1 MIMRLFNLVIDGAT
15 VLGAAAVF
23 LMMAHVALDV
33 AGKVLVSTPVPAT
46 LAMVSNYYMV
56 VVAFLPL
63 AVAERRDAHIAVEVL
78 TDRFPEK
85 VQHVLRGFGTLFFAG
100 VFALLARQAFVEA
113 ASKREVG
120 AFMLEQDVKVLI
132 WPSHYLMAAGC
143 TLMVLALLA
152 RIAGGFGPSA
162 NHSPDQ
168 SPEQT
173 VA

>member
-1 MIMRLFNLVIDGAT
+1 MRILNSVIDAAT

-33 AGKVLVSTPVPAT
+33 AGKVLFAKPLPAT

-78 TDRFPEK
+78 TDRFPAT
-85 VQHVLRGFGTLFFAG
+85 VQRVLRGFGTLFSAA

-113 ASKREVG
+113 ASKHEVG
-120 AFMLEQDVKVLI
+120 AFMLEKDVKVLI

-143 TLMVLALLA
+143 SLMVIALLA
-152 RIAGGFGPSA
+152 RIAGAFRTGPDRPA
-162 NHSPDQ
+162 
-168 SPEQT
+168 
-173 VA
+173 A